1 MLNFQIEKLTVSA
14 LSINRSVIIIVAP
27 QHPAPSA
34 VNQVLFLL
42 KAPLSL
48 NLFLKSL
55 ELTKARTFKTSRTI
69 YVVFFN
75 YRHFRLWK
83 LGIK

>member
-27 QHPAPSA
+27 HPAPSA

-55 ELTKARTFKTSRTI
+55 ELTKARTFKISRTI